1 MDQFPGPQPRSIE
14 RRHFELLRSQPY
26 VVCEKTDGVRY
37 ILRRDDGPCELVNR
51 AFEVTPVSL
60 NLPRQTVLDGELVTY
75 RTGRKMFVVHDA
87 MLIKG
92 QDITQCSLTE
102 RLNQARQVIRS
113 VILTP
118 KSPFGLT
125 VKNMIPLEKFN
136 ELPTEFPYE
145 TDGLVF
151 TPVNEPVRTGT
162 HETMFKWKPHDRI
175 TIDFLVRG
183 RDLYIQER
191 GQLYKETE
199 MHVPHNFPDDTIV
212 ECGYG
217 ELGWTPVKARTDKT
231 HPNNRRTYL
240 RTLVNLRENIGYNE
254 FKDVLDCTSKKT

>member
-1 MDQFPGPQPRSIE
+1 
-14 RRHFELLRSQPY
+14 
-26 VVCEKTDGVRY
+26 
-37 ILRRDDGPCELVNR
+37 
-51 AFEVTPVSL
+51 
-60 NLPRQTVLDGELVTY
+60 
-75 RTGRKMFVVHDA
+75 
-87 MLIKG
+87 
-92 QDITQCSLTE
+92 
-102 RLNQARQVIRS
+102 
-113 VILTP
+113 
-118 KSPFGLT
+118 
-125 VKNMIPLEKFN
+125 MIPLEKFN

-151 TPVNEPVRTGT
+151 TPVNEPIRTGT

-191 GQLYKETE
+191 GQLYKESE
-199 MHVPHNFPDDTIV
+199 MHVPHNFPDGTIV

-254 FKDVLDCTSKKT
+254 FKDVLDCSSKKT